1 MPSRSGAP
9 LPVAAGRRTSNGLR
23 LLAVGAAVLAVVAG
37 GWGGYRLLV
46 ASSCADTLRLTV
58 AASPDIAPAVAATA
72 KQWLDTKPR
81 INGNCVGVEVDAA
94 APADVAA
101 VIAGAHQHILS
112 GVGQAN
118 GKTKVPDV
126 WIPDSGTW
134 LQRLRAVDPALVP
147 ADAPSV
153 ARSPVVLATPEP
165 LAATLG
171 WPDKKLTWADLLPR
185 LTADNKLR
193 AGIVEPYRDAVGV
206 SGLLAL
212 TAAANAVPSGGQ
224 QATVAALRAL
234 ATGRSALRDD
244 LLARFPRATDV
255 ASLST
260 SLGAAPLSEQA
271 VIQYNRGQPP
281 MRLAAVFVNPAP
293 LPLDYPFAVL
303 PGLPGDKTNAARALA
318 VTLSD
323 NEYRDRLAKLG
334 LRAADG
340 STGAGF
346 PAGKGADLGAAPA
359 PALPDP
365 ALVDRVLATW
375 TTVISPGRLLAVI
388 DVSGSML
395 EPVPTAGNAT
405 REQVTVES
413 ARRGVGLFDDT
424 WAVGLWT
431 FSTNLDGANDYK
443 ELVPIGLLANQ
454 RQQILNGLST
464 IQPKKDGNTGLYDTM
479 LAAYKTVQ
487 QGWDPSRVNSVI
499 IMTDGKNEDQQ
510 GLTLDQLVDELKKAM
525 DPARPVVVIAIGLG
539 NGVSESELQR
549 ITNTTGGG
557 TFVAPDPSKMSDIF
571 LKAISLRPT
580 TLR

>member
-1 MPSRSGAP
+1 
-9 LPVAAGRRTSNGLR
+9 LPAAGGRRSSNGLR
-23 LLAVGAAVLAVVAG
+23 VVAAGAAVIAVVAG
-37 GWGGYRLLV
+37 SLGGYRLI
-46 ASSCADTLRLTV
+46 AGQSCGNPLNLTV
-58 AASPDIAPAVAATA
+58 AAAPDVALAVRTTA
-72 KQWLDTKPR
+72 QQWVDTKPR
-81 INGNCVGVEVDAA
+81 IDGNCVTVQVDAA
-94 APADVAA
+94 DPADVAA
-101 VIAGAHQHILS
+101 AIAGQHQRTIS
-112 GVGQAN
+112 GVGQPN
-118 GKTKVPDV
+118 GKTKVPDA

-134 LQRLRAVDPALVP
+134 VQRLRALDPQLMP

-153 ARSPVVLATPEP
+153 ARSPVVLAVPEP
-165 LAATLG
+165 LATTLG
-171 WPDKKLTWADLLPR
+171 WPNKKLSWADLLPK
-185 LTADNKLR
+185 LTTDTKLR
-193 AGIVEPYRDAVGV
+193 TGIVEPNRDAAGA
-206 SGLLAL
+206 SGLLAMA
-212 TAAANAVPSGGQ
+212 AAANASPSGGQ

-244 LLARFPRATDV
+244 LLARFPRAPDPAT
-255 ASLST
+255 LST

-271 VIQYNRGQPP
+271 VIQYNSGQPP
-281 MRLAAVFVNPAP
+281 VHLAAVYVNPAP
-293 LPLDYPFAVL
+293 LPMDYPFAVL
-303 PGLPGDKTNAARALA
+303 PGLPGDKTAAARALA
-318 VTLSD
+318 VTLSG
-323 NEYRDRLAKLG
+323 NGYRDRLAQVG

-346 PAGKGADLGAAPA
+346 VAPKGADLKPSPA
-359 PALPDP
+359 PAQPDP
-365 ALVDRVLATW
+365 ATIDRVLATW

-395 EPVPTAGNAT
+395 EPVPTAGGAT

-454 RQQILNGLST
+454 RQQILDGLAT

-499 IMTDGKNEDQQ
+499 LMTDGKNEDQQ
-510 GLTLDQLVDELKKAM
+510 GLTLDQLIDELKKAM
-525 DPARPVVVIAIGLG
+525 DPSRPVVVIAIGLG

-571 LKAISLRPT
+571 LKAIALRPT

>member
-1 MPSRSGAP
+1 MP
-9 LPVAAGRRTSNGLR
+9 AAGGRRSSNGLR
-23 LLAVGAAVLAVVAG
+23 VVAAGAAVLAVVAG
-37 GWGGYRLLV
+37 SLGGYRLI
-46 ASSCADTLRLTV
+46 AGPSCGNPLNLTV
-58 AASPDIAPAVAATA
+58 AAAPDVAPAVRATA
-72 KQWLDTKPR
+72 QQWVDTKPR
-81 INGNCVGVEVDAA
+81 IDGNCVTVQVDAA
-94 APADVAA
+94 DPADVAA
-101 VIAGAHQHILS
+101 AIAGQHQRTIS
-112 GVGQAN
+112 GVGQAS
-118 GKTKVPDV
+118 GKTKVPDA

-134 LQRLRAVDPALVP
+134 VQRLRALDPSLMP

-153 ARSPVVLATPEP
+153 ARSPVVLAMPEP

-171 WPDKKLTWADLLPR
+171 WPNKKLTWNDLLPK
-185 LTADNKLR
+185 LTADTKLR
-193 AGIVEPYRDAVGV
+193 TGIVEPNRDAAGA
-206 SGLLAL
+206 SGLLAMA
-212 TAAANAVPSGGQ
+212 AAANASPSGGQ

-244 LLARFPRATDV
+244 LLARFPRAPDPAT
-255 ASLST
+255 LST

-271 VIQYNRGQPP
+271 VIQYNSGQPP
-281 MRLAAVFVNPAP
+281 VRLATVYVNPAP

-303 PGLPGDKTNAARALA
+303 PGLPGDKTAAARALA
-318 VTLSD
+318 VTLSGSG
-323 NEYRDRLAKLG
+323 YRDRLAQIG

-340 STGAGF
+340 SVGAGF
-346 PAGKGADLGAAPA
+346 PATKGADLKPSPA
-359 PALPDP
+359 PAQPDP
-365 ALVDRVLATW
+365 ATIDRVLATW

-454 RQQILNGLST
+454 RQQILTGLST

-510 GLTLDQLVDELKKAM
+510 GLSLDQLIDELKKAM
-525 DPARPVVVIAIGLG
+525 DPTRPVVVIAIGLG